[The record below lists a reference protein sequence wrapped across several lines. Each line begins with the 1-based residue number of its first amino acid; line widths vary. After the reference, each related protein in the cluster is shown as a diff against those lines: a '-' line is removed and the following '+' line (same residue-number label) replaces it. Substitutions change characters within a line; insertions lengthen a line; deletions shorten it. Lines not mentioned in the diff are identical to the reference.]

1 MSATEPRAASS
12 TPAESTMM
20 ANFRVLSLALAEVV
34 DATLLTPCTEMIADS
49 VINPYDM
56 SAKLWDKLKQ
66 CTPQQARDISRLLAC
81 AISNSASIATTKA
94 SIAFAT
100 SSNTLRVR
108 AIEVIGTQEGQ
119 AFVQDTVASVAKTAQ
134 ALNTP
139 DTRAATKQWLES
151 AKSFF
156 QMMATPEGQAAIDNL
171 GELTSQW
178 SERRRL
184 KRTFSSWTLLQMS
197 VKSSCTKATEDR
209 AEMAASLEET
219 MLEKMDVP
227 EDEVN
232 NDDEEDIDENNEEQE
247 FEGELLEQDA
257 TDSNEPL
264 STAFEGDEVNSS
276 TDEDDDPSN
285 VQVHDLPTLK
295 AELRVRHYNI
305 KRYQS
310 LRMEKQRLRRR
321 RHYVNR
327 VETPSSLGNS
337 DVRPLLEQQ
346 TTLDRWVCTTLSV
359 FFLIFAFAFGCIV
372 LYRCYYSLSLWPYAI
387 LGSIVAW
394 RLKGPTAAA
403 PVMTPTIPRPLS
415 RLNSKVI

>member
-1 MSATEPRAASS
+1 MSATESRAASS
-12 TPAESTMM
+12 APAESTML

-49 VINPYDM
+49 VINPYVL

-94 SIAFAT
+94 SIALAT

-119 AFVQDTVASVAKTAQ
+119 AFVQDTVASVAKTAH

-139 DTRAATKQWLES
+139 ETRAATKQWLES

-178 SERRRL
+178 AEVAASPE
-184 KRTFSSWTLLQMS
+184 TQFFLLDVATNVCQVFM
-197 VKSSCTKATEDR
+197 KATEDR
-209 AEMAASLEET
+209 AEMAAALEET

-227 EDEVN
+227 EDEAN
-232 NDDEEDIDENNEEQE
+232 SDDEEDMDENNEEQE
-247 FEGELLEQDA
+247 FEDELLEQDA
-257 TDSNEPL
+257 TDSSETL

-295 AELRVRHYNI
+295 AELRVRHNNI

-327 VETPSSLGNS
+327 VETLSSLGNS
-337 DVRPLLEQQ
+337 AVRPLLEQQ
-346 TTLDRWVCTTLSV
+346 TTLDRWVCTILSI

-372 LYRCYYSLSLWPYAI
+372 LYGCYYSLSLWPYAI

-394 RLKGPTAAA
+394 RLKGPTAAT